1 MGRYD
6 KVWYRAVW
14 ISDVH
19 LGTKACRIEPLLE
32 FISSIECET
41 LYLVGDI
48 IDLWSLRRRWYWPQ
62 SHNDFV
68 RKVLKRASNGAQ
80 VVFIPGNH
88 DERFRDYEGLH
99 FGGVEIRREAMH
111 DLLDGRRMLILHGD
125 DFDAVVKN
133 HAVITAIGDWFYDLA
148 LGLNRI
154 TNWVRRKLGR
164 PYWSLAAFLKR
175 KVKYICEFVSNY
187 EESLARYAREKGAQ
201 VVLTGHIHRPEIK
214 QVGDILYCNDGD
226 WVENCTALV
235 EHLDGR
241 LELLHVERELTTVP
255 APAPKEPLPEIAE
268 TAAI

>member
-6 KVWYRAVW
+6 KTRYRAIW

-19 LGTKACRIEPLLE
+19 LGSKACRIEPLLE

-48 IDLWSLRRRWYWPQ
+48 IDLWSLKRKWHWPQ

-68 RKVLKRASNGAQ
+68 RKVLKRAS
-80 VVFIPGNH
+80 
-88 DERFRDYEGLH
+88 R
-99 FGGVEIRREAMH
+99 
-111 DLLDGRRMLILHGD
+111 
-125 DFDAVVKN
+125 
-133 HAVITAIGDWFYDLA
+133 
-148 LGLNRI
+148 
-154 TNWVRRKLGR
+154 
-164 PYWSLAAFLKR
+164 
-175 KVKYICEFVSNY
+175 
-187 EESLARYAREKGAQ
+187 GAQ

-241 LELLHVERELTTVP
+241 LELLHVERELTTVR
-255 APAPKEPLPEIAE
+255 ATEETLPEAAE
-268 TAAI
+268 TAAV